1 MQRVIESGET
11 WRVSTIGPTKEFS
24 SCWRACAQIPMV
36 YNHVYFLFKLPI
48 FGHSQSSDTPM
59 CFIYIC
65 SPVSA
70 NGRRIFNFRWLLR
83 WPPNGW
89 VTLQCRIAIMSTR
102 DQRTSGLLIIVDI
115 PCKYQKTSQFGR
127 NHLIQINPG
136 NYSNNRGFTYVPG
149 LVLNW
154 ARLRPPCAEED
165 DLLWFQHLPFQN
177 IFLPTEWYYY
187 IFLPG
192 VYSKKLWVRGV
203 VVPIVVVRK
212 LALG

>member
-149 LVLNW
+149 CFELGTFEASMRRRRRPALVPAFAVSKHLSTHW
-154 ARLRPPCAEED
+154 MI
-165 DLLWFQHLPFQN
+165 LLH
-177 IFLPTEWYYY
+177 IFTWCV
-187 IFLPG
+187 F
-192 VYSKKLWVRGV
+192 KKLWVRGV